1 MSAQVLFFDGFFE
14 KDSHLN
20 AVSVFYFMLKA
31 LLVPEVFT
39 FLSLFF
45 VYGEKRLDKKVR
57 LIPQLMTSQT
67 GQQVIS
73 IWPIGKFCLK

>member
-1 MSAQVLFFDGFFE
+1 
-14 KDSHLN
+14 
-20 AVSVFYFMLKA
+20 MLKA

-57 LIPQLMTSQT
+57 LIPQLMTLQT